1 MQFFKNLSVRIK
13 IMVPVVLLG
22 IELFL
27 TGLIGV
33 VGINKVM
40 DSSQSIADNYAAI
53 IEQIEALSPDS
64 ADYSSELE
72 HLMESNTV
80 EMDEAIAA
88 QQAEYKSSLNAMIGV
103 SILSFFILLFVLW
116 ISWKSECFFTSRTKS
131 YN

>member
-72 HLMESNTV
+72 HLM
-80 EMDEAIAA
+80 
-88 QQAEYKSSLNAMIGV
+88 
-103 SILSFFILLFVLW
+103 
-116 ISWKSECFFTSRTKS
+116 
-131 YN
+131 

>member
-64 ADYSSELE
+64 ADYSENPLSE
-72 HLMESNTV
+72 ESRWR
-80 EMDEAIAA
+80 
-88 QQAEYKSSLNAMIGV
+88 
-103 SILSFFILLFVLW
+103 VL
-116 ISWKSECFFTSRTKS
+116 
-131 YN
+131 